1 MSVVLQKNCE
11 YFLLEICKPLQCK
24 ASEAKISGLK
34 PPDIGNTQ
42 DREVLGVFLCPGGV
56 ARPIAEAADRGS
68 RAGSRRRE
76 KPRLQAVERRV
87 TIGKMK

>member
-34 PPDIGNTQ
+34 PPDKKKSTALRCFSFWVPVQTDISI
-42 DREVLGVFLCPGGV
+42 RME
-56 ARPIAEAADRGS
+56 
-68 RAGSRRRE
+68 
-76 KPRLQAVERRV
+76 
-87 TIGKMK
+87 GKNLDKHSS

>member
-34 PPDIGNTQ
+34 PPDKKASKTSVFDAFCCKNA
-42 DREVLGVFLCPGGV
+42 ENGVGQNVSQLPDPHRDPH
-56 ARPIAEAADRGS
+56 A
-68 RAGSRRRE
+68 
-76 KPRLQAVERRV
+76 
-87 TIGKMK
+87 KMCG